1 MNVIIEDT
9 IDLNNLQRVFNISK
23 TVGKNIFK
31 VDLPVIVEIIDD
43 KLVTGFVSDGDITFK
58 DFWKKLTII

>member
-1 MNVIIEDT
+1 MNVIIEDK
-9 IDLNNLQRVFNISK
+9 IDLNTLQRVFNVSK

-31 VDLPVIVEIIDD
+31 VDLPVIVKIVDD
-43 KLVTGFVSDGDITFK
+43 KLVEGFVSDGDITFK

>member
-31 VDLPVIVEIIDD
+31 IDLSMIVKIIDD
-43 KLVTGFVSDGDITFK
+43 KLVDGFVSDGDITFK

>member
-1 MNVIIEDT
+1 MNVIIEDE
-9 IDLNNLQRVFNISK
+9 IDLNTLQRVFNISK

-31 VDLPVIVEIIDD
+31 VDLPVIVKIVDD
-43 KLVTGFVSDGDITFK
+43 KLVAGFVSDGDITFK